1 MRSQILLD
9 YVIRPALHKMGEKYY
24 SNGSCQQMLATCA
37 QESNCGKY
45 IKQVNGPALGI
56 MQIEPATHKSIWVD
70 YIDYNYDLKRLMLS
84 MLPDS
89 ARGDGAIA
97 FNARNNCL
105 INNLEYA
112 VCIARLVYY
121 RTPYKMPEV
130 GDKQGAWKVYKKVY
144 NTEHGKATEEE
155 FMHNWVRFL
164 ENINY

>member
-1 MRSQILLD
+1 MRSQVLLD
-9 YVIRPALHKMGEKYY
+9 YVIRPALHKMGDAYY
-24 SNGSCQQMLATCA
+24 SKAACQQLLATCA

-45 IKQVNGPALGI
+45 IKQIGGPALGI

-70 YIDYNYDLKRLMLS
+70 YINYRPELKALMLS

-89 ARGDGAIA
+89 ARGDGIIS

-105 INNLEYA
+105 ITNLEYA

-121 RTPYKMPEV
+121 RTPYPMPEV
-130 GDKQGAWKVYKKVY
+130 GEKDTAWKLYKKVY
-144 NTEHGKATEEE
+144 NTASGKATEEE
-155 FMHNWVRFL
+155 FMQNWVRFL